1 MDEAISATRVV
12 TWTMS
17 KGHPMRMRA
26 LIALTASAALA
37 GGLLVAAPPA
47 AAVEKPRPIVSGWF
61 GWWASDTAITQ
72 MTSTSGGVVGAV
84 AMFWWSFQGKD
95 NPLCLYDNGDYDK
108 DGVWGECLT
117 DTATP
122 WTTPK
127 FDRQRKMLQA
137 AGIKINAS
145 ITDLGASSKGKLSEY
160 LATPKNRRSYA
171 KLITDYAV
179 KAGVDGIDLDW
190 EVFAFHDGRD
200 SWEATKPRWVAM
212 IKELSRQLRAKGLT
226 LWATVP
232 GGVPPFSGTGAP
244 NPGTGYWVYAWSEIA
259 PFVDRLKI
267 MAYDYSWSVPGPI
280 GPNDWAALVAKSAV
294 AQVGEEYADRV
305 WIGAPQYGR
314 NWPVTATGGWSVNAE
329 CPAGWKPKTT
339 PIRTSVTPTSARD
352 IAARERVSPTWD
364 AKVGEWT
371 FDYWLTTEGKVDK
384 KDLSCQVKR
393 RVWFAD
399 TRSALARATIVPDQ
413 RIGGIAVWDFSTVTS
428 DFFDRLAKYGR
439 EIAPKATNV
448 KVTHPTSTVHGR
460 SVNVKVSA
468 ESTAG
473 AARGAEASLYF
484 QPTASSAARTLM
496 QTINLDAD
504 GRGAFK
510 VTAET
515 SGTWTVTV
523 AGSWSRAAGD
533 SEPSSMAVRYG
544 VTAEADRTRV
554 AVGATVTL
562 TGTVNPA
569 AVGTAVTVQRRS
581 ATGTWRDVSSTTTGS
596 GGSVNVIVKP
606 TVAGAISYR
615 FRVPA
620 SAGLAQGAS
629 PRITLTVS

>member
-1 MDEAISATRVV
+1 
-12 TWTMS
+12 
-17 KGHPMRMRA
+17 MRMRA
-26 LIALTASAALA
+26 LIALTASAAVA
-37 GGLLVAAPPA
+37 AGLLVAAPPA
-47 AAVEKPRPIVSGWF
+47 SAAEKPRPIVSGWF

-95 NPLCLYDNGDYDK
+95 NPLCIYDNGDYDK
-108 DGVWGECLT
+108 DGSWGECLT

-145 ITDLGASSKGKLSEY
+145 ITDLGASSKGKLSDY
-160 LATPKNRRSYA
+160 LATSKNRRSYA
-171 KLITDYAV
+171 TLITDYAV

-200 SWEATKPRWVAM
+200 SWEVTKPRWVAM
-212 IKELSRQLRAKGLT
+212 IKELSRQLHAKGLT

-244 NPGTGYWVYAWSEIA
+244 NPGTGYWVYAWDEIA

-294 AQVGEEYADRV
+294 AQVGEQYADRV

-314 NWPVTATGGWSVNAE
+314 NWPVTATGGWSVKAE
-329 CPAGWKPKTT
+329 CPAGWKPKST

-352 IAARERVSPTWD
+352 IAAREKVTPTWD

-384 KDLSCQVKR
+384 KDVSCQVKR

-428 DFFDRLAKYGR
+428 DFFVRLAKYGR
-439 EIAPKATNV
+439 EIAPAATKVSVSAPKATSYGRTV
-448 KVTHPTSTVHGR
+448 AVRVSTESRKGAAKDAEATLYFEPQGGSSTRAKVTSITLAAEGKGVF
-460 SVNVKVSA
+460 KVP
-468 ESTAG
+468 
-473 AARGAEASLYF
+473 AEASG
-484 QPTASSAARTLM
+484 S
-496 QTINLDAD
+496 
-504 GRGAFK
+504 
-510 VTAET
+510 
-515 SGTWTVTV
+515 WTVAV
-523 AGSWSRAAGD
+523 AGSWSRASGE
-533 SEPSSMAVRYG
+533 SEPATTTVRYA
-544 VTAEADRTRV
+544 VQAQASPTKV
-554 AVGATVTL
+554 AVGTPVTI
-562 TGTVNPA
+562 TGSVSPGA
-569 AVGTAVTVQRRS
+569 AGTAVTVQRRS

-606 TVAGAISYR
+606 TVVGAISYR
-615 FRVPA
+615 LLVPA

-629 PRITLTVS
+629 PRITLTVT